1 MFSEK
6 KKCARCGMKVN
17 KNYDFCP
24 TCGIHFQSNDDWGM
38 LGKNDYIQS
47 QPNLNLP
54 FGLNGLFNNIMKQMT
69 HEIEEEMKRNQVNM
83 QNAEKKKR
91 NVNEKGLSIK
101 ISTSKNGPPEIK
113 VTYFGPPQEKI
124 IERKEIISKKIKEE
138 SLRNTKNLPREE
150 PKTDIRRLADK
161 VIYEISIPGVKST
174 DDISISKLENSIEIK
189 AIAKNKVYTKH
200 VPFALPIIDYKFAD
214 GKLTLELDNSN

>member
-1 MFSEK
+1 
-6 KKCARCGMKVN
+6 MKAN

-24 TCGIHFQSNDDWGM
+24 TCGIRFQSNEDWGM
-38 LGKNDYIQS
+38 LGKSDYIPAP
-47 QPNLNLP
+47 PNLNLP
-54 FGLNGLFNNIMKQMT
+54 FGLNGLFSNLMRQMT
-69 HEIEEEMKRNQVNM
+69 REIEEEMKRNQINM
-83 QNAEKKKR
+83 QNAQKKKR

-113 VTYFGPPQEKI
+113 VTSFGPPQERI

-138 SLRNTKNLPREE
+138 SLRNTKDLPREE

-174 DDISISKLENSIEIK
+174 DDISINRLENSIEIK

-200 VPFALPIIDYKFAD
+200 VPFALPIIDYKFSD
-214 GKLTLELDNSN
+214 GKLILELDNSE